1 MCLLF
6 CAQYGRR
13 IEATNNYGIAN
24 TDAADLLGSKF
35 LAESKQPEIKV
46 TCTIIDNA
54 DGMKGYDIESI
65 QPGETCR
72 FVGYGSG
79 LSDIFRDNIL
89 ITNVSYSL
97 NQAVIDVE
105 IIHAGLLDV

>member
-1 MCLLF
+1 MAKKKTDPAPLELNLQRELF
-6 CAQYGRR
+6 CRYLTQNSELFGQATLSYA
-13 IEATNNYGIAN
+13 EAY

-35 LAESKQPEIKV
+35 LAESKQPDIKV

-54 DGMKGYDIESI
+54 DGVKGYDIESI

-79 LSDIFRDNIL
+79 LA
-89 ITNVSYSL
+89 T
-97 NQAVIDVE
+97 
-105 IIHAGLLDV
+105 